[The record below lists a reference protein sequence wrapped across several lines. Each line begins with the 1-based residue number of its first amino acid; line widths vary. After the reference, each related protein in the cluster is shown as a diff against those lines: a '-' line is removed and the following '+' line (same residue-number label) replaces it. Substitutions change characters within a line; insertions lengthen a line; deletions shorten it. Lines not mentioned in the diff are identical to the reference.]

1 MKPGTKMREETMSD
15 PKSTGK
21 PPVFDPEKANE
32 EKELKEVLGR
42 IKNSLVV
49 LSGKGGVG
57 KSTVAVNLASALARR
72 GFKTGLLDVDV
83 HGPSVPGML
92 GLIGQ
97 KPVATQAGKLVPI
110 EHESSLKVISVGF
123 LMEDQNEAVVW
134 RGPLK
139 HGVIKQFIKDVAWGD
154 LDYLIV
160 DSPPGTGDEPLSVI
174 QLLENPNGAVIVTTP
189 QDVALSDVRKSITFC
204 NKLEIPVAGVIENMS
219 GFICPHCNERVDIFK
234 SGGGEDMAAQMG
246 VPFLGDIPIE
256 PGIVSGGDEGKPFGL
271 DEKSETAAATAFD
284 AIVDKLVKK

>member
-1 MKPGTKMREETMSD
+1 MNEQKKAG
-15 PKSTGK
+15 GA
-21 PPVFDPEKANE
+21 PVFNPEKIAE
-32 EKELKEVLGR
+32 EKELKKVLGR

-92 GLIGQ
+92 GLEGE
-97 KPVATQAGKLVPI
+97 KPVANQAGKLIPI
-110 EHESSLKVISVGF
+110 EHNSSLKVISVGF
-123 LMEDQNEAVVW
+123 LMDDRDDAIVW

-139 HGVIKQFIKDVAWGD
+139 HGVIKQFLKDVEWGD

-174 QLLENPNGAVIVTTP
+174 QLLENPGGAVIVTTP
-189 QDVALSDVRKSITFC
+189 QDVALSDVRKSVTFC
-204 NKLEIPVAGVIENMS
+204 RKLELPIAGVIENMS
-219 GFICPHCNERVDIFK
+219 GFSCPHCGEQIDIFK
-234 SGGGEDMAAQMG
+234 KGGGEEMSRQMD
-246 VPFLGDIPIE
+246 VPFLGGIPIE
-256 PGIVSGGDEGKPFGL
+256 PGIVTGGDAGKPFSM
-271 DEKSETAAATAFD
+271 EKEAATGAARAFD
-284 AIVDKLVKK
+284 DIVEKLIKK

>member
-1 MKPGTKMREETMSD
+1 MREETMND
-15 PKSTGK
+15 PKSSGK
-21 PPVFDPEKANE
+21 PPVFNPEKANE
-32 EKELKEVLGR
+32 ETELKEVLGR

-92 GLIGQ
+92 GLAGKQ
-97 KPVATQAGKLVPI
+97 PVATQAGKLIPI

-123 LMEDQNEAVVW
+123 LMEDPDEAVVW

-139 HGVIKQFIKDVAWGD
+139 HGVIKQFIKDVEWGD

-174 QLLENPNGAVIVTTP
+174 QLLENPDGAVIVTTP

-204 NKLEIPVAGVIENMS
+204 KKLEIPVAGVIENMS
-219 GFICPHCNERVDIFK
+219 GFTCPHCNERVDIFK
-234 SGGGEDMAAQMG
+234 RGGGEDMAKQMG
-246 VPFLGDIPIE
+246 VPFLGDIPVE

-271 DEKSETAAATAFD
+271 EKEPETGAAAAFD
-284 AIVDKLVKK
+284 AIVEKLIKK